1 MATQEEVE
9 DLVRDVLKEL
19 PPELHNSP
27 DITLLVFKTIES
39 YRAKFGA
46 RYRGLGGG
54 KGSSLNAQI
63 GLTVKT
69 LLGRVN
75 DVEQKVSDEQCTL
88 IESYTRFTPV
98 L

>member
-9 DLVRDVLKEL
+9 NLVRDVLNEI
-19 PPELHNSP
+19 PPDLHNSP
-27 DITLLVFKTIES
+27 DITLMVFKTIES

-63 GLTVKT
+63 GATVKS

-75 DVEQKVSDEQCTL
+75 DAEQQVSDEQCTL
-88 IESYTRFTPV
+88 IGSYTRFTPV

>member
-9 DLVRDVLKEL
+9 ELVRDVLNEI
-19 PPELHNSP
+19 PSDLHNSP
-27 DITLLVFKTIES
+27 DITLMVFKTIES
-39 YRAKFGA
+39 FRAKFGA
-46 RYRGLGGG
+46 RYRDLGGG

-63 GLTVKT
+63 GFTVKS

-75 DVEQKVSDEQCTL
+75 DVEQRVSDDQCTL

>member
-9 DLVRDVLKEL
+9 ELVRDVLDEI

-27 DITLLVFKTIES
+27 DITLMVFKTIEG
-39 YRAKFGA
+39 YRAKFGS
-46 RYRGLGGG
+46 RYRMLGGG

-63 GLTVKT
+63 GLAVKL
-69 LLGRVN
+69 LLGREN
-75 DVEQKVSDEQCTL
+75 DSEHAVTDEQCTL
-88 IESYTRFTPV
+88 IESYTRFTPI